1 MNAATFIFPK
11 AYLLTNHYYLV
22 KNFTFFSKILLVL
35 VGLLAL
41 HPARLRA
48 QSYLLPA
55 SGTASYTTCAGTLYD
70 DGGPNAPYD
79 ADAQGS
85 MTLLPGTAG
94 AKLKLEFT
102 LVELDSART
111 YVQVYDGPDT
121 NAPLICR
128 ASRSGLTVYATG
140 STGALTVVLSS
151 YGGQPRRGLA
161 ATISCQTSA
170 PPPPDLVMQRLVLA
184 PARTLAGDLL
194 TSLSTVLNL
203 TGGLTPYR
211 LAYYLSA
218 DSQLSANDVP
228 LEVDAS
234 TYNPNTSPVAAGNQ
248 AVDQRFLIIPASTA
262 PGAYYVLCVAQA
274 NGRLP
279 DTNEANNIGAAPLT
293 VLGRVPNVD
302 LAITDVAVY
311 PPPFITEGTSLVF
324 FSRLQNMGQV
334 PATASRMG
342 YYFSTD
348 ATLGPDDQ
356 LLGNVAATLPA
367 NSTFERLAGNV
378 SVPPGTAPG
387 TYYLLFVADYLDQVI
402 EQDEQNNVFA
412 LKLVVGGPVTDLA
425 FGAYRSLAPNQ
436 LAAGGTVQLYAE
448 LRNEGSA
455 PLDSATAGIF
465 LSDDPVLGPDDVL
478 LDHRTLGPIQP
489 SYLFIAPGYLNLTL
503 TIPAGTSL
511 GKHYLL
517 LVADY
522 RHELAE
528 NNENNNVTPLAFTV
542 VVPDIDLAVSKA
554 RLASAYSPA
563 VGTPLII
570 ECTLANL
577 GTTTA
582 YPATV
587 GYYLSTDNQLS
598 ADDLLLSNKV
608 VGSLAAGSSQPL
620 QDSPFAPLIVPPG
633 TAPGAYYLLFVADY
647 LHQVAETNE
656 ANNIIAVPMQLGKP
670 VVDLTLPYNFDVT
683 PGRAS
688 AGTQAQVA
696 YYFQNLGSTPAYT
709 PAVGFYL
716 STDQVLSTDD
726 VLIGSDQ
733 LSGGNALFPS
743 YYNHYTSQVSVPRTT
758 PPGRYYVLGVAD
770 YLNEFAETDETN
782 NVRAAPLEV
791 LAPRPDLVVLAN
803 PMPYLAVRQVLAGGQ
818 VATENYV
825 NNLGPGPAAASK
837 VGYYLSTDPVLSPN
851 DVLLGSATTA
861 AVAPGASALVAGAFV
876 VPAATATGRYYVLFV
891 ADYLKQLDEIDLT
904 NNLNYST
911 LAVTGSALSSR
922 EQLAGYELAMWPVPV
937 ASPAPLRV
945 QLSGTGARAEASL
958 ALYNSLGQAVR
969 TQNLPLAPGRSNQT
983 ELPTAGLAAGVYVL
997 RLTGPGLNA
1006 TRRIVIE

>member
-1 MNAATFIFPK
+1 M
-11 AYLLTNHYYLV
+11 
-22 KNFTFFSKILLVL
+22 KNFTFLPKVLLL
-35 VGLLAL
+35 LAGLLAL

-55 SGTASYTTCAGTLYD
+55 TGTASYTTCAGTLYD

-85 MTLLPGTAG
+85 LTLLPGTAG
-94 AKLKLEFT
+94 AKLKLEFA
-102 LVELDSART
+102 LVELDSTRT

-161 ATISCQTSA
+161 ATISCQTGA
-170 PPPPDLVMQRLVLA
+170 PPPPDLVMQGLLLS
-184 PARTLAGDLL
+184 PARALAGDLL
-194 TSLSTVLNL
+194 TSQSTVLNL
-203 TGGLTPYR
+203 AGGLTPYR
-211 LAYYLSA
+211 LAYYLST
-218 DSQLSANDVP
+218 DNQLSTNDVP

-234 TYNPNTSPVAAGNQ
+234 TYNPTTSPVAAGNL
-248 AVDQRFLIIPASTA
+248 AVDQRFLIIPASTT

-279 DTNEANNIGAAPLT
+279 DANEANNIGAAPLT

-302 LAITDVAVY
+302 LAITEVALY
-311 PPPFITEGTSLVF
+311 PPPFITEGTSIVF
-324 FSRLQNMGQV
+324 FSRLQNLGQV
-334 PATASRMG
+334 PASASRMG

-356 LLGNVAATLPA
+356 LLGSVAAKLPA
-367 NSTFERLAGNV
+367 NSTFEQLAGNV

-387 TYYLLFVADYLDQVI
+387 TYYLLFAADYLDQVI
-402 EQDEQNNVFA
+402 EQDEQNNVLA
-412 LKLVVGGPVTDLA
+412 RKLVVGGPVTDLA
-425 FGAYRSLAPNQ
+425 FSAYRSLAPNQ
-436 LAAGGTVQLYAE
+436 PAAGSTVQLSAE

-455 PLDSATAGIF
+455 PLDSATTGIY

-478 LDHRTLGPIQP
+478 LAHRTLGPIQP
-489 SYLFIAPGYLNLTL
+489 SYLFVAPGYLNLTL
-503 TIPAGTSL
+503 PIPAGTAL

-528 NNENNNVTPLAFTV
+528 SNENNNVVALSFNV

-563 VGTPLII
+563 VGTPLLI
-570 ECTLANL
+570 EYTLANL

-587 GYYLSTDNQLS
+587 GYYLSADNQLS
-598 ADDLLLSNKV
+598 PDDLLLSAKV
-608 VGSLAAGSSQPL
+608 AGALAGGGSQLL

-656 ANNIIAVPMQLGKP
+656 ANNIFAVPMQLGRP

-683 PGRAS
+683 PGRLS

-716 STDQVLSTDD
+716 STDQALSADD
-726 VLIGSDQ
+726 VLIGNDQ
-733 LSGGNALFPS
+733 VSGGNALFPS
-743 YYNHYTSQVSVPRTT
+743 YYNHYTSQVSVPRTM
-758 PPGRYYVLGVAD
+758 PPGQYYVLGVAD

-782 NVRAAPLEV
+782 NVRAAPLEIT
-791 LAPRPDLVVLAN
+791 APRPDLAVLAN
-803 PMPYLAVRQVLAGGQ
+803 PLPYLGVRQVLAGGQ

-825 NNLGPGPAAASK
+825 NNVGPGPAAASK
-837 VGYYLSTDPVLSPN
+837 VGYYLSADPVLSPS
-851 DVLLGSATTA
+851 DVLLGSAPTA
-861 AVAPGASALVAGAFV
+861 AVAAGASALVAGSFV
-876 VPAATATGRYYVLFV
+876 VPAATPTGRYYVLFV
-891 ADYLKQLDEIDLT
+891 ADYLKQLDEVDLT

-911 LAVTGSALSSR
+911 LSVSGTSLTTR
-922 EQLAGYELAMWPVPV
+922 EQLAGYDLRVLPVPV

-945 QLSGTGARAEASL
+945 QLSGPGPQAEATL
-958 ALYNSLGQAVR
+958 TLCNSLGQAVR
-969 TQNLPLAPGRSNQT
+969 TQSLSLLPGRSQQA
-983 ELPTAGLAAGVYVL
+983 ELPTAGLAAGVYLL

-1006 TRRIVIE
+1006 TRRVIIE